1 VGPNAGAVVRIFGS
15 RWSRL
20 QKEDTQKCSRI
31 VSEAVSE
38 GVCEGEE
45 GSQEKRKKAGG
56 WQEDVYVRTGPEDDA
71 ACPAGIEE
79 AKCRGAGR

>member
-1 VGPNAGAVVRIFGS
+1 MGPNAGAVVRIFGS

-31 VSEAVSE
+31 VSEGVSE

-45 GSQEKRKKAGG
+45 GSQEKKKRRETAGL
-56 WQEDVYVRTGPEDDA
+56 A
-71 ACPAGIEE
+71 
-79 AKCRGAGR
+79 RGCICTHRVGG